1 MVGPSAPR
9 RDQLV
14 TQAAREWKVGDP
26 IAVEMA
32 ELATAKPKFDP
43 PEAMWS
49 DLDPIP

>member
-1 MVGPSAPR
+1 MGSSAPR

-14 TQAAREWKVGDP
+14 TEAAREWKVGDP
-26 IAVEMA
+26 IAVQMT
-32 ELATAKPKFDP
+32 ELTTAKPKLDS